1 MMRAKF
7 WLIAALFYGVAIVLG
22 LFASLIPPIEFG
34 KTQINW
40 GVIYFLLLFGYSLFS
55 INGTKPD
62 EGGLRLFLSEVL
74 DSIPSGKNV
83 FVPLGLFRLEK
94 VQLSNQ
100 QSELPGEPEQIW
112 RGRKKLRNAD
122 GSEREEPLPIGT
134 VESGARVGYTPEG
147 GWVEARRLN
156 FNNDDPET
164 AQDPLAT
171 LPNFRPTKKTDR
183 DPLKERVTVELAITL
198 HWRVQ
203 PDQVREFFLSL
214 GLGDDEDPMRK
225 ARDQIGDIV
234 LSEASN
240 VLQVG
245 TLARALN
252 NVDLVS
258 DYVRDKVRTAVAG
271 WGVFIIMTKLE
282 PFVMSHDLNRSI
294 QSIADAEARRQSTV
308 KDAQAEKARL
318 IAVGKGTGKGEKA
331 RLEKTA
337 KGMQQMADVAAKP
350 GGALAIQAETVQ
362 KTFKPTDKVVIAGSL
377 GDLATS
383 VIAKNLLP
391 PSPPSPTP

>member
-1 MMRAKF
+1 M
-7 WLIAALFYGVAIVLG
+7 
-22 LFASLIPPIEFG
+22 
-34 KTQINW
+34 
-40 GVIYFLLLFGYSLFS
+40 
-55 INGTKPD
+55 
-62 EGGLRLFLSEVL
+62 
-74 DSIPSGKNV
+74 
-83 FVPLGLFRLEK
+83 
-94 VQLSNQ
+94 
-100 QSELPGEPEQIW
+100 
-112 RGRKKLRNAD
+112 
-122 GSEREEPLPIGT
+122 
-134 VESGARVGYTPEG
+134 
-147 GWVEARRLN
+147 LN
-156 FNNDDPET
+156 
-164 AQDPLAT
+164 
-171 LPNFRPTKKTDR
+171 
-183 DPLKERVTVELAITL
+183 
-198 HWRVQ
+198 
-203 PDQVREFFLSL
+203 
-214 GLGDDEDPMRK
+214 
-225 ARDQIGDIV
+225 
-234 LSEASN
+234 
-240 VLQVG
+240 
-245 TLARALN
+245 
-252 NVDLVS
+252 
-258 DYVRDKVRTAVAG
+258 KVRTAVAG